1 MAQKFFL
8 SEAAS
13 EIAATRVL
21 GEAPG
26 FPFQL
31 DLVIPIQAM
40 AETDRWLSSPLLPA
54 KDEWAAGAWTVEL
67 EVAAAPSGLSYTVET
82 WRADKDG
89 IDLAQIGS
97 RPAAQTGVG
106 TKSFSLTGSLL
117 SVSKTDRVK
126 LKLLATNSAG
136 QSETL
141 SVKLALSSLATPI
154 ADLARA
160 ARLGG
165 ERRGKFLGRLPR
177 AGERRLDVDGFIEC

>member
-1 MAQKFFL
+1 MQKFFL

-13 EIAATRVL
+13 DVAAARLL

-31 DLVIPIQAM
+31 DLVIPVQAM
-40 AETDRWLSSPLLPA
+40 AEADRWLSSPLLPA
-54 KDEWAAGAWTVEL
+54 KEEWAAGGWTAEL
-67 EVAAAPSGLSYTVET
+67 EVAVAPSGLSYTVEA

-89 IDLAQIGS
+89 LDLAQIGS
-97 RPAAQTGVG
+97 RPAAQTGAG
-106 TKSFSLTGSLL
+106 TKSFSITGALL
-117 SVSKTDRVK
+117 SVAKADRVK
-126 LKLLATNSAG
+126 LKLFTANTAG

-165 ERRGKFLGRLPR
+165 ERRGKFLGRHPR
-177 AGERRLDVDGFIEC
+177 AGEREIDADGFVIQ